1 MAMPTFAKN
10 LADQYDSSVQMFHN
24 HSSNLP
30 LLHTWIDE
38 LIALTKKS
46 SYNKETPTT
55 ESLVESI
62 QRYNAIFME
71 LLRQTSIF
79 SNTLTKLIAKAWNGN
94 MYLLD
99 NMIKSYHKYVR
110 FTVQTQNSAQQMLR
124 EKAKESLITK
134 NKEEESVLERTVLR
148 ARIRGLEAEM
158 EAMRM
163 TQHSTNSEVRY
174 LRIIVDEFIKSNDT
188 YNPVNSGTTTDRA
201 MNNKVV
207 TFGRKDTIE
216 AGRQNLRALTV
227 IESDMSNLMCLIS
240 KEEDRQRLILQDI
253 RCGYF
258 LYLCLIG
265 WSTIYM

>member
-10 LADQYDSSVQMFHN
+10 LADQYDSSVQIFHN
-24 HSSNLP
+24 QSSNLP

-38 LIALTKKS
+38 LLALTKKS

-79 SNTLTKLIAKAWNGN
+79 SDTLTKLIAKAWNGN

-188 YNPVNSGTTTDRA
+188 YNPVNSGTTDKLV
-201 MNNKVV
+201 NNKVV

-265 WSTIYM
+265 WSTFYM